1 MKTLFL
7 YYDPHPAHA
16 RLARQVNAKFFP
28 SPRLKSSKKGI
39 FNFILDSI
47 KISIAVLTLPRN
59 FDVYLCE
66 GTYIIP
72 ALAKKMGLIK
82 NAKIINILASPL
94 LYYLK
99 IGDISGVKRFFAIQM
114 LREVDEFICMGKMEE
129 ELLKE
134 LLPNAK
140 TIVKYPLP
148 NPDLVKTLL
157 KTSNLVPK
165 LDSHKLLFIGKQDAY
180 YKGVD
185 LLLDSFKTI
194 KKIWPDAELTIIG
207 KITGIEKDPKKMA
220 GVKLLGYV
228 DDIVKP
234 IKEHSLYIHLGR
246 GDAFPVSVIEAMLG
260 GLPALVS
267 EWTGSKEIICN
278 VDKHLIVPLNKSAI
292 TNGISWYF
300 ELNHR
305 EKITLSNKLFLNA
318 KTLYTNSK
326 NSKFNILSN

>member
-28 SPRLKSSKKGI
+28 SPKLKSSKKGI

-99 IGDISGVKRFFAIQM
+99 IGDISGVKRSFAIQM
-114 LREVDEFICMGKMEE
+114 LKEVDEFICMGKMEE

-165 LDSHKLLFIGKQDAY
+165 LDSHKLLFIGKQDVY

-185 LLLDSFKTI
+185 LLLDSFKVI
-194 KKIWPDAELTIIG
+194 KKTWPDAELTIVG
-207 KITGIEKDPKKMA
+207 KISGLEESSQKIKGI
-220 GVKLLGYV
+220 KLLGYV
-228 DDIVKP
+228 KDITKP
-234 IKEHSLYIHLGR
+234 IKENSLYIHLGR

-267 EWTGSKEIICN
+267 EWTGSKEIISK
-278 VDKHLIVPLNKSAI
+278 VDEHLIVPLNKNMVVNRI
-292 TNGISWYF
+292 NWYF
-300 ELNHR
+300 NLSELS
-305 EKITLSNKLFLNA
+305 KIKLSKRTFKAALH
-318 KTLYTNSK
+318 LYKSN
-326 NSKFNILSN
+326 NI